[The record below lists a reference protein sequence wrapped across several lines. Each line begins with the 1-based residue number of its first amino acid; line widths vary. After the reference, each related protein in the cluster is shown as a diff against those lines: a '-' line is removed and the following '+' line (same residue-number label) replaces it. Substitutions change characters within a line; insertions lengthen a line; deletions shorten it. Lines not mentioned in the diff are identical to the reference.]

1 MNYRY
6 LHKISTGKA
15 LTLTK
20 DGLEGLKKRL
30 DVLMKEKMNIYKRL
44 RSIDP
49 KEKVDHLLSV
59 DEVQQLEATEAEV
72 AKITE
77 ILRYATA
84 INHRKKST
92 SIDIGSTVR
101 LYSFPRYVE
110 YTIVSSLEADPTS
123 SKISEDSPLGK
134 VLMGKKV
141 GESVSFMTRK
151 GKESAYSIVELR

>member
-6 LHKISTGKA
+6 LHKLSTGKA
-15 LTLTK
+15 IALTK
-20 DGLEGLKKRL
+20 DGLEGLKLRL
-30 DVLMKEKMNIYKRL
+30 DILMKEKMNIYKRL

-77 ILRYATA
+77 ILRYATT
-84 INHRKKST
+84 ISHKKRST

-110 YTIVSSLEADPTS
+110 YTIVSSVEADPIS
-123 SKISEDSPLGK
+123 SKISEDSPLGM

-151 GKESAYSIVELR
+151 GKESTYNIVELR

>member
-1 MNYRY
+1 M
-6 LHKISTGKA
+6 LHKLSTGKA
-15 LTLTK
+15 VTLTK

-30 DVLMKEKMNIYKRL
+30 DALMKEKLNIYERL

-49 KEKVDHLLSV
+49 REKVDHLLSV
-59 DEVQQLEATEAEV
+59 DEVRQLEATEAEV

-84 INHRKKST
+84 INHTKKST
-92 SIDIGSTVR
+92 KIDIGTTVR

-110 YTIVSSLEADPTS
+110 YTIVSSLEADPMS
-123 SKISEDSPLGK
+123 SKISDDSPLGK

-141 GESVSFMTRK
+141 GESVSFITRK
-151 GKESAYSIVELR
+151 GKESTYSIVELR

>member
-6 LHKISTGKA
+6 LHKLSTGKA
-15 LTLTK
+15 ITLTK
-20 DGLEGLKKRL
+20 DGLEGLKKQL
-30 DVLMKEKMNIYKRL
+30 DMLMKEKTNIYKRL

-84 INHRKKST
+84 IRHKKST
-92 SIDIGSTVR
+92 RVDIGSTVR

-110 YTIVSSLEADPTS
+110 YTIVSSLEADPLQ

-141 GESVSFMTRK
+141 GESVSFITRK
-151 GKESAYSIVELR
+151 GKENTYSVVELR

>member
-1 MNYRY
+1 MNYHY

-15 LTLTK
+15 VALTK
-20 DGLEGLKKRL
+20 DGLEGFKRRL
-30 DVLMKEKMNIYKRL
+30 DVLMKEKLNIYERL
-44 RSIDP
+44 HSIDP
-49 KEKVDHLLSV
+49 REKVDHLLSV
-59 DEVQQLEATEAEV
+59 DEVRQLEATEAEV

-84 INHRKKST
+84 ISHKKRST
-92 SIDIGSTVR
+92 NVDLGSTVR

-110 YTIVSSLEADPTS
+110 YTIVSSLEADPAS

-141 GESVSFMTRK
+141 GESVSFITRK
-151 GKESAYSIVELR
+151 GKESTYNIVELK